1 MKKWILGLFLV
12 LCACSWRTPNSTFYM
27 MNSDGLEPVSNRKIS
42 VSVARIKVPDL
53 LDRSQI
59 VVYEKNDGEVKIDEF
74 NRWGEAF
81 PEVLQATVTN
91 DLMAYL
97 PNAFIKRT
105 YFDSGNLD
113 YSVNIEI
120 NQMAAYVGDK
130 VVLSAWWNIANASG
144 RVVKRSQEKFAV
156 PMSGNTMEDVVKAQN
171 AAVHQLSKAI
181 AEQLKRL

>member
-27 MNSDGLEPVSNRKIS
+27 MNSEGLEPVSNRK
-42 VSVARIKVPDL
+42 VSVAVARVKVPDL

-59 VVYEKNDGEVKIDEF
+59 VVYEKGSGEVKIDEF

-97 PNAFIKRT
+97 PNAFVKRT
-105 YFDSGNLD
+105 YFDSGSLN

-120 NQMAAYVGDK
+120 NQMAAYEGDK
-130 VVLSAWWNIANASG
+130 VVLSAWWNIANTSG
-144 RVVKRSQEKFAV
+144 RVIKRGQQKFEV
-156 PMSGNTMEDVVKAQN
+156 PMSGHTIEDVVKAQN